1 MGYIGAAVGLSWLLF
16 VNCFTAF
23 LLIKTKN
30 KFKKSEIL
38 SIGDLAFKVF
48 GENAKTFTDILIML
62 SYASYLICF
71 NSYFGIQ
78 FE

>member
-1 MGYIGAAVGLSWLLF
+1 MGYIGAAIGLSWLLF
-16 VNCFTAF
+16 VNSFTAY

-38 SIGDLAFKVF
+38 SISDLVSIVF
-48 GENAKTFTDILIML
+48 GENTKIFTESLIML

-71 NSYFGIQ
+71 NSYFAIQ
-78 FE
+78 FQ

>member
-30 KFKKSEIL
+30 KFKKCEIL
-38 SIGDLAFKVF
+38 TISDLAFKVF

-71 NSYFGIQ
+71 NSYFGI
-78 FE
+78 